1 VPTVVDAQNANKDRG
16 LVTISLQGQ
25 NQRDDVADDH
35 WLGVGQEMGMHHDLG
50 ETSYFGEW
58 SPYFNLNSNSS
69 TTYGFLIGRSGVLR
83 WRGDLG
89 SDQEEFLEELERAL
103 AVPEVPALPATVAPE
118 LARALQGY
126 LTGDLGRARKEAGK
140 VRDKLAKSRKPESLA
155 TSEQAASIAESLESY
170 EQELFASVGSAQA
183 AGDAE
188 GLAKALSALELS
200 FPKGVHAKELKALEK
215 ELAST
220 PGIGEGLAEWRC
232 WMELESERP
241 VLFPARRDKASKRFA
256 KRLTSYLGKNEASPA
271 APQARAWLDRWE
283 E

>member
-1 VPTVVDAQNANKDRG
+1 MPTVVDAQNANRDQG

-35 WLGVGQEMGMHHDLG
+35 WLGIGQEMGMEHDLG
-50 ETSYFGEW
+50 EASYFGEW
-58 SPYFNLNSNSS
+58 SPYFNLNANSS
-69 TTYGFLIGRSGVLR
+69 TTYGFIIGRSGVLR

-103 AVPEVPALPATVAPE
+103 AVPEVPALPATVSPQ
-118 LARALQGY
+118 LGKALQGFM
-126 LTGDLGRARKEAGK
+126 TGDLARARKEAGK
-140 VRDKLAKSRKPESLA
+140 VRDKLAKSRKAESLA
-155 TSEQAASIAESLESY
+155 ASEQAASIAASLESY
-170 EQELFASVGSAQA
+170 EEELFVRVGSMRA

-188 GLAKALSALELS
+188 GLAKALSALKRS
-200 FPKGVHAKELKALEK
+200 FPKGVHAKELKTLEK
-215 ELAST
+215 ELGST
-220 PGIGEGLAEWRC
+220 PELGEALADWRS

-256 KRLTSYLGKNEASPA
+256 KRLASFLGKNEASPA
-271 APQARAWLDRWE
+271 APQAQAWLKRWE